1 MDIDLAYIA
10 VTPGGYVDGACLI
23 SAKDSQAW
31 VSEMQSAGLAIQE
44 VPLAEAKNLL
54 FAQVPQT
61 TLEA

>member
-10 VTPGGYVDGACLI
+10 VTPSGYVDGACLI
-23 SAKDSQAW
+23 NAEDSQDW

-54 FAQVPQT
+54 FAQVPQA

>member
-10 VTPGGYVDGACLI
+10 VKPGGYVDGACLI
-23 SAKDSQAW
+23 NAEDSQAW
-31 VSEMQSAGLAIQE
+31 VSEMQGAGLAIQQ

-54 FAQVPQT
+54 FAQVTQA

>member
-10 VTPGGYVDGACLI
+10 VTPSGYVDGACLI
-23 SAKDSQAW
+23 SAEDSQAW
-31 VSEMQSAGLAIQE
+31 VSEMQGAGLAIQQ

-54 FAQVPQT
+54 FAQVPQA